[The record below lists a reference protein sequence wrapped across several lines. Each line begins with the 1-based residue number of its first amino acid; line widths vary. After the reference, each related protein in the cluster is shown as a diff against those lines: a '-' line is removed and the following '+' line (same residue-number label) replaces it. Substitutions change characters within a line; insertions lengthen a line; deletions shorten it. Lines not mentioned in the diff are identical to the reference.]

1 MTDQDLIAAF
11 EARTLPTADF
21 SHRRHLRIAWHYLS
35 AAPLGI
41 AAERFKAALQR
52 YAAAHGRP
60 HLYHETIT
68 WAYLILLNQIRAALA
83 ADAVP
88 VTFES
93 AMAHCP
99 ALLHHRGGP
108 LFDYYTQDQLDLPEY
123 RAAFILPTPA
133 RAPVPAESRCSARI
147 S

>member
-11 EARTLPTADF
+11 EACTLPTAEF
-21 SHRRHLRIAWHYLS
+21 SHRRHLHIAWRYLS

-68 WAYLILLNQIRAALA
+68 WAYLVLLNQVRAGPA
-83 ADAVP
+83 ADGVP
-88 VTFES
+88 VTFAS
-93 AMAHCP
+93 A
-99 ALLHHRGGP
+99 
-108 LFDYYTQDQLDLPEY
+108 
-123 RAAFILPTPA
+123 IA
-133 RAPVPAESRCSARI
+133 RVLVR
-147 S
+147 